1 MEADMDFVLKIAAL
15 ILILLGG
22 VFLRRK
28 GFFEEGDYRVIS
40 RIVVNMTLPAAVV
53 HAFSDFEKS
62 GEMLFVVLAGIVFS
76 SLPGM
81 ISLLFTKRKDK
92 GVRAFFALGASG
104 YSIGSFAM
112 PLIQTFYE
120 SSSAIVCMFDIG
132 NAVVVTGGAYALTS
146 AVLQTGTEGRETP
159 GSILKKLCS
168 SVPFDTYVLMFLL
181 VCLNVR
187 VSDVVLKLTAPV
199 AAANKFLAML
209 MIGMMIKPVSFR
221 SGLKEVIWLVIYRA
235 LLGILFA
242 VVIFF
247 AAPFSL
253 EIRKIL
259 TVLVFAPIS
268 IFAPVYTEKAGGDGG
283 LAGVAS
289 SVSVFTGLVFMLVVM
304 FLETLLAGQ

>member
-1 MEADMDFVLKIAAL
+1 M
-15 ILILLGG
+15 
-22 VFLRRK
+22 
-28 GFFEEGDYRVIS
+28 
-40 RIVVNMTLPAAVV
+40 
-53 HAFSDFEKS
+53 
-62 GEMLFVVLAGIVFS
+62 
-76 SLPGM
+76 
-81 ISLLFTKRKDK
+81 
-92 GVRAFFALGASG
+92 
-104 YSIGSFAM
+104 
-112 PLIQTFYE
+112 
-120 SSSAIVCMFDIG
+120 
-132 NAVVVTGGAYALTS
+132 
-146 AVLQTGTEGRETP
+146 
-159 GSILKKLCS
+159 
-168 SVPFDTYVLMFLL
+168 
-181 VCLNVR
+181 
-187 VSDVVLKLTAPV
+187 KLTAPV